1 MCLRSL
7 WPHPDGMETPSTL
20 SAFSTGLAEAVELG
34 AKSVVAVNGRR
45 RVPSSGI
52 LWRPDVVVT
61 TDHNLKRDQ
70 DITVTLA
77 DGRVL
82 SATLAGRDPGSDLAV
97 LRLSEAGGEAAKTVS
112 DASIK
117 TGSLVLALGRRIEN
131 GLTATLG
138 VINTISG
145 AYRTWRGGQ
154 IDRFI
159 RTDVR
164 IYTGFSG
171 GALIDPEGRIIGL
184 NTSILARDAG
194 ITIPAATV
202 SRVAEILLT
211 RGRMGRG
218 FIGVGMH
225 PVRLPDGGIGLVILS
240 IEPNGPAAQ
249 AGIVVGDVLL
259 TLNGHAVR
267 DTDDVQAQLGPD
279 TVGKPI
285 TVGILR
291 GGAPVDISVTPA
303 ERPTRG
309 RG

>member
-1 MCLRSL
+1 
-7 WPHPDGMETPSTL
+7 METPSTL
-20 SAFSTGLAEAVELG
+20 SALSNDLTSAVEAG

-61 TDHNLKRDQ
+61 TDHTLKRTE
-70 DITVTLA
+70 DITVTFA
-77 DGRVL
+77 DGRVVP
-82 SATLAGRDPGSDLAV
+82 ATLAGRDPGSDIAV
-97 LRLSEAGGEAAKTVS
+97 LRLAEAGGEAAKTAS

-117 TGSLVLALGRRIEN
+117 PGQLVLAIGRRVEN
-131 GLTATLG
+131 GITATLG
-138 VINTISG
+138 VINTVSG
-145 AYRTWRGGQ
+145 PYRTWRGGQ

-159 RTDVR
+159 RPDLS

-171 GALIDPEGRIIGL
+171 GALVDTEGQIIGL

-194 ITIPAATV
+194 ITIPASTV

-225 PVRLPDGGIGLVILS
+225 PVRLPDDRIGLVILS
-240 IEPNGPAAQ
+240 IEPNGPAAK

-259 TLNGHAVR
+259 SLNGQPVE
-267 DTDDVQAQLGPD
+267 DTDQVQAQLGPESI
-279 TVGKPI
+279 GKTI
-285 TVGILR
+285 TTGILR
-291 GGAPVDISVTPA
+291 GGSPMDIPVTPA
-303 ERPTRG
+303 EKPVRG
-309 RG
+309 RP